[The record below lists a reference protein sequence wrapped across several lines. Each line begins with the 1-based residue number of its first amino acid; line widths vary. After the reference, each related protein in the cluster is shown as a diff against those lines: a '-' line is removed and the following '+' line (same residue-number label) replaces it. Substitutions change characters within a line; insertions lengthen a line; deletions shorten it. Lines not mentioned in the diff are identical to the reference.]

1 MKILPVERIDV
12 KEIKLSDE
20 DIAIKTKTFLSLVF
34 VMRGSGTL
42 TYDERTINFKESKLF
57 IIPQHQLYHFTS
69 EDAELV
75 VIECPIEFIDKI
87 RLEADRIES
96 CENLYKLQYI
106 SNNYHARA
114 GCVFRNNDDEGFAQ
128 VLIAQIVREY
138 KNKTDDYLII
148 RNCISILLN
157 IIARNIIDSE
167 TSDLP
172 QNRKAFSIMK
182 IITYIQEH
190 VKDKEKTRIHA
201 IADHFGISRNYFG
214 EYFKQHTGVS
224 YQDYLLDYRLKLV
237 ETYLKYSS
245 VRLSEIAYEL
255 QFSDESHLS
264 KLFKKHRNMTPKEY
278 RKNALIRSDHQEM

>member
-1 MKILPVERIDV
+1 MKILPVEHINV
-12 KEIKLSDE
+12 KEIKLNNE
-20 DIAIKTKTFLSLVF
+20 DVVFKSKDFLSLVY
-34 VMRGSGTL
+34 VLEGNGTL
-42 TYDERTINFKESKLF
+42 SYDERSITFREAKLF
-57 IIPQHQLYHFTS
+57 IIPQHQLYHFKS

-75 VIECPIEFIDKI
+75 VIQCPIEFIDKI

-114 GCVFRNNDDEGFAQ
+114 GCVFRNKNDEHFAEALVIQ
-128 VLIAQIVREY
+128 VAREY

-157 IIARNIIDSE
+157 LIARNIIESE
-167 TSDLP
+167 TPGLKD
-172 QNRKAFSIMK
+172 NTKAFSIMK

-190 VKDKEKTRIHA
+190 IKDKEKTRIQI

-214 EYFKQHTGVS
+214 EYFKQHTGIS
-224 YQDYLLDYRLKLV
+224 YQDYLLDYRLRLV

-245 VRLSEIAYEL
+245 ARLSEIAYEL

-264 KLFKKHRNMTPKEY
+264 RLFKKHRNMTPKEY
-278 RKNALIRSDHQEM
+278 RKNALIKPEQAD

>member
-1 MKILPVERIDV
+1 MKLLSVERIDV
-12 KEIKLSDE
+12 KEIKICHEEITL
-20 DIAIKTKTFLSLVF
+20 KTKTFLSMVYVL
-34 VMRGSGTL
+34 RGQGML
-42 TYDERTINFKESKLF
+42 TYDERTITFNESKLF
-57 IIPQHQLYHFTS
+57 IIPQHQLYHFKS
-69 EDAELV
+69 ENAELV
-75 VIECPIEFIDKI
+75 VIQCPIEFIDKI

-96 CENLYKLQYI
+96 CENLHKLQYI

-114 GCVFRNNDDEGFAQ
+114 GCVFRNKDDEHFAKT
-128 VLIAQIVREY
+128 LIVQIAREY
-138 KNKTDDYLII
+138 KNKTNDYLII
-148 RNCISILLN
+148 RNAISILLN
-157 IIARNIIDSE
+157 LIARNIIDSE
-167 TSDLP
+167 TSDLQ
-172 QNRKAFSIMK
+172 QNTKAFSVMK

-190 VKDKEKTRIHA
+190 VKDKERTRIHA

-237 ETYLKYSS
+237 ETYLKYSR

-278 RKNALIRSDHQEM
+278 RKNALIKPDQEEI

>member
-1 MKILPVERIDV
+1 MKILPVERINV
-12 KEIKLSDE
+12 KEIKLCHQEIDL
-20 DIAIKTKTFLSLVF
+20 KTTAFLSLIYIVK
-34 VMRGSGTL
+34 GHGTL
-42 TYDERTINFKESKLF
+42 VYDERTITFSENKLF
-57 IIPQHQLYHFTS
+57 VIPQHQLYQFKS
-69 EDAELV
+69 ENAELITV
-75 VIECPIEFIDKI
+75 ECPIEFIDRI

-96 CENLYKLQYI
+96 CENLFKLQYI

-114 GCVFRNNDDEGFAQ
+114 GCVFRNKNDEKFAETLIVQ
-128 VLIAQIVREY
+128 VAREY
-138 KNKTDDYLII
+138 KNKADDYLII

-157 IIARNIIDSE
+157 LIARNIIESE

-190 VKDKEKTRIHA
+190 IKDREKTKIQV
-201 IADHFGISRNYFG
+201 IAGHFGISRNYFG
-214 EYFKQHTGVS
+214 EYFKQQTGVS

-264 KLFKKHRNMTPKEY
+264 KLFKKHRNITPKEY
-278 RKNALIRSDHQEM
+278 RKNALNKPG